1 MTSECGRRA
10 VKPELGCR
18 VGVEDRHPEDRRGWW
33 RVRGSRRGKYGRE
46 GFDGGDGVCK
56 SLTMP
61 PHDRVGCEIGEDC
74 RCVPAKLTQG

>member
-1 MTSECGRRA
+1 MSVGGAQSSLSWGVVLALRTDTLRTDVGGGEC
-10 VKPELGCR
+10 EE
-18 VGVEDRHPEDRRGWW
+18 VGEVSMEEKDLM
-33 RVRGSRRGKYGRE
+33 VVM
-46 GFDGGDGVCK
+46 GVCK